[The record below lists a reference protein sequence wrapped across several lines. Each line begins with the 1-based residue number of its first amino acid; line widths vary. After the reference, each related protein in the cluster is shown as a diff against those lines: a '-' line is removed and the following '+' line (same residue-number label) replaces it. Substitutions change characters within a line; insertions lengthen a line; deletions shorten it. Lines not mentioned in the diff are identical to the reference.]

1 MATVVE
7 VKGLSKQYDDV
18 LAVNNISFQVKQG
31 ICFGLLGPN
40 GAGKTTTIEM
50 MEGLI
55 KPSQGDIAFFGK
67 PLSKESLKHIGIQ
80 FQHTALQDFLTVEET
95 LDLFGAFYP
104 DGADKQTVMEACDLV
119 SIRNRRHQK
128 LSGGQKQR
136 LLLALALI
144 NEPKILFL
152 DEPTTGLDPHARRQF
167 WDLISKIKQQ
177 GKTII
182 LTTHYMDEA
191 EYLCDEIVIMDQGEI
206 IAQNTPSKL
215 LSEHFSGAI
224 IRLPIENLA
233 EHEISKIGRPF
244 GEHHVDIDASDV
256 EVAIGEL
263 LEQGIK
269 LEGLQVK
276 SANLDD
282 LFIKLTGHQLTGS
295 APDEPTIAHEEEA
308 VAEASATESNEP
320 HNKS

>member
-1 MATVVE
+1 MTTYVQVNH
-7 VKGLSKQYDDV
+7 LSKSYDDV
-18 LAVNNISFQVKQG
+18 QAVKGISFAVKKG

-55 KPSQGDIAFFGK
+55 KPSGGEISFFGK
-67 PLSKESLKHIGIQ
+67 PLNKESLKEIGIQ

-95 LDLFGAFYP
+95 LKMFRAFYAKP
-104 DGADKQTVMEACDLV
+104 ADLNQVMEMCNLV
-119 SIRNRRHQK
+119 EIKDRRHQK

-144 NEPKILFL
+144 NDPKILFL
-152 DEPTTGLDPHARRQF
+152 DEPTTGLDPHARRNF
-167 WDLISKIKQQ
+167 WDLINKIKQQ

-215 LSEHFSGAI
+215 LTEHFSGAI
-224 IRLPIENLA
+224 IRLPIENLSG
-233 EHEISKIGRPF
+233 HQISDYGRKF
-244 GEHHVDIDASDV
+244 GEHHVDIDAQDV
-256 EVAIGEL
+256 EVSISEL
-263 LEQGIK
+263 LTRGVK
-269 LEGLQVK
+269 LDGLQVK

-282 LFIKLTGHQLTGS
+282 LFIKLTGHQLTSVAPGKRTSGDDQTADPQGS
-295 APDEPTIAHEEEA
+295 
-308 VAEASATESNEP
+308 
-320 HNKS
+320 KQ